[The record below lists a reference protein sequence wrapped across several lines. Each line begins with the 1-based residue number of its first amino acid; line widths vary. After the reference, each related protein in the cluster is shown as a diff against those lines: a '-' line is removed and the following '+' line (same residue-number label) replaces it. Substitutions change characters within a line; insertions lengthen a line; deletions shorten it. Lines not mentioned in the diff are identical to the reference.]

1 MTEKLNW
8 TRAQIRSAAIVAKEH
23 NVAIKLNADGSLQVS
38 PFNSSDTSPGME
50 HARKK
55 VIRM

>member
-8 TRAQIRSAAIVAKEH
+8 TRAQIRSAAIMAKEQ
-23 NVAIKLNADGSLQVS
+23 NVAIRLNADGSLQVS
-38 PFNSSDTSPGME
+38 PYEPKDAPAAVEPT
-50 HARKK
+50 KTK